1 VSRRPRPGLQPVP
14 RGEGVAESFWGAFRT
29 SPDACALSTLAEG
42 RYVEVND
49 GFTRL
54 LGFARE
60 ELLGRSAVE
69 MVWASPA
76 DRRAFL
82 RALEEG
88 MILREREVELR
99 TKSGERRTFSIS
111 AEAVDLQGR
120 PHLMTISRDVTDQ
133 KRATEAL
140 RASEERYRNFLALST
155 ESIGR
160 IELREALSVEVPE
173 EEQLAHI
180 LRHAYVAECNDAM
193 ARSGGY
199 GSAAEIRGRGLAEVL
214 PDSPEEME
222 GLRRFIRSGHRLI
235 DDELWRVGRD
245 GAVRCLRRNVMG
257 VVIGGRL
264 IRAWVVTRDETA
276 RKKAEMA
283 VEEQRAFLRQVL
295 DTNPHLIFARDG
307 QNRITLANRATA
319 ELYGTTVD
327 ALTDEPGAGAT
338 RRARG
343 VDGFDLGD
351 FEGIT
356 SGGERVSRAAVKDG
370 VGGLRWFDVVERP
383 LLDAQGEAVQVISV
397 ATDVTARLRADEER
411 NRLQTALVDAAREWR
426 ETFDAIDVGILVT
439 NDSGR
444 VVRVNREAAA
454 LAEGCRQYESLLHR
468 RLEAIGS
475 REPWRTAAQVREAAE
490 AQGMHVAR
498 QIRDEPSARA
508 WYITASPMRRE
519 AGAAP
524 WVIVTLRDV
533 TAETEVEQ
541 QLRRSRQMEA
551 MGALV
556 AGVAHEVRTP
566 LFSISATL
574 EAFESEFGVRPEQ
587 EEYAA
592 LLRSQVRRLTQ
603 LMSDLLD
610 YGKPP
615 VLSLSAGGIDEV
627 IRRAIHACG
636 GLAEESTVS
645 LTFELQEGLPP
656 VRRDAGRLEQVF
668 QNLIANAIQHSP
680 PGAVVRIAVGP
691 APQAPW
697 GVCCTVEDR
706 GSGIPNAE
714 RRRIFEP
721 FVSGRKGGTGLG
733 LSIVQR
739 IVDGHQGTVTAGS
752 RPDGGAVFTV
762 VLPAADEG
770 PPGVAG
776 S

>member
-1 VSRRPRPGLQPVP
+1 L
-14 RGEGVAESFWGAFRT
+14 GAFRS

-69 MVWASPA
+69 MVWPSPA
-76 DRRAFL
+76 DREAFL
-82 RALEEG
+82 GGLEG
-88 MILREREVELR
+88 GASVREREVELR

-111 AEAVDLQGR
+111 AEPVDLQGR
-120 PHLMTISRDVTDQ
+120 THLMTISRDVTDQ
-133 KRATEAL
+133 RRATEAL

-155 ESIGR
+155 DAIGR
-160 IELREALSVEVPE
+160 IELREGLPVSLPE

-180 LRHAYVAECNDAM
+180 LRHAYVAECNDAL
-193 ARSGGY
+193 AKVGGY
-199 GSAAEIRGRGLAEVL
+199 ASAAEILGRMLAEVV
-214 PDSPEEME
+214 PNSPEELE

-235 DDELWRVGRD
+235 DDELRRLGRD
-245 GAVRCLRRNVMG
+245 GEVRWLRRNVVG
-257 VVIGGRL
+257 VVDGGKL

-276 RKKAEMA
+276 RKRAEMA
-283 VEEQRAFLRQVL
+283 AEEQRAFLRQVL

-327 ALTDEPGAGAT
+327 ALTDKQGAGAT
-338 RRARG
+338 PQRDG
-343 VDGFDLGD
+343 V
-351 FEGIT
+351 EGLSVGYLEVLK
-356 SGGERVSRAAVKDG
+356 SGTERVSRSAVKGAAD
-370 VGGLRWFDVVERP
+370 GLRWFDVVARP
-383 LLDAQGEAVQVISV
+383 LLDAQGAAVQVISV

-411 NRLQTALVDAAREWR
+411 TRLQTALQDAAREWR

-444 VVRVNREAAA
+444 VVRVNHEAAA
-454 LAEGCRQYESLLHR
+454 LAEGCTEYESLLHR

-490 AQGMHVAR
+490 GQQMHVAR
-498 QIRDEPSARA
+498 QIRDEPTGRA
-508 WYITASPMRRE
+508 WYVTASPMRRGT
-519 AGAAP
+519 GARP
-524 WVIVTLRDV
+524 WVIVTMRDV

-615 VLSLSAGGIDEV
+615 VLSLSMGGIDEV

-636 GLAEESTVS
+636 GLAEQAKVS
-645 LTFELQEGLPP
+645 LRLELEEGIPP
-656 VRRDAGRLEQVF
+656 LRRDAGRLEQVF

-680 PGAVVRIAVGP
+680 PGAMVRIAAGP
-691 APQAPW
+691 ARQGRG
-697 GVCCTVEDR
+697 GVSCTVEDR
-706 GSGIPNAE
+706 GSGISNDE

-739 IVDGHQGTVTAGS
+739 IVDGHGGTVTAGS

-762 VLPAADEG
+762 VLPAGDEG
-770 PPGVAG
+770 PPGGAR